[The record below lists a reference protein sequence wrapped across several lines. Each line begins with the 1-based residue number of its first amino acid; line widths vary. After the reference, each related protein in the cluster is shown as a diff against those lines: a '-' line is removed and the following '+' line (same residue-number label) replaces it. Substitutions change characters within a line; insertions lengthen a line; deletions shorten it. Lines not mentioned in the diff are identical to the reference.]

1 MRNAKEEEAKCE
13 NSQQSKTTI
22 YTRKEEAYYRADPG
36 PTNGKRHGS
45 TKRMEGRKRENQL
58 EAKKKRKKK
67 KKKVSD
73 DSEDTAIYITS
84 GTVTSGATESFDDGL
99 QL

>member
-1 MRNAKEEEAKCE
+1 
-13 NSQQSKTTI
+13 
-22 YTRKEEAYYRADPG
+22 
-36 PTNGKRHGS
+36 
-45 TKRMEGRKRENQL
+45 MEGRKRENQL